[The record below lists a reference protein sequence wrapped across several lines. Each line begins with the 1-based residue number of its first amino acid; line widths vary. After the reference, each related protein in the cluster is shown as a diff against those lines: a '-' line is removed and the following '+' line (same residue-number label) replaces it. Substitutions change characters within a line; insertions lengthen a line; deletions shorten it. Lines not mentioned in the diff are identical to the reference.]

1 MVSRLGRAQNYTHAA
16 AQHVLVLQRRKPA
29 RWLILEM
36 SFALAVW
43 DQSLGCNENNS
54 RRTCNKHDSV
64 FQETISTDR

>member
-1 MVSRLGRAQNYTHAA
+1 MVSRLGRAHNYALAA
-16 AQHVLVLQRRKPA
+16 APRVLVLQRKPA
-29 RWLILEM
+29 RRLILEI

>member
-1 MVSRLGRAQNYTHAA
+1 MVSRVGRAHNYAHAA
-16 AQHVLVLQRRKPA
+16 APRVLVLQRKPA

-54 RRTCNKHDSV
+54 RRTSNKHDSV